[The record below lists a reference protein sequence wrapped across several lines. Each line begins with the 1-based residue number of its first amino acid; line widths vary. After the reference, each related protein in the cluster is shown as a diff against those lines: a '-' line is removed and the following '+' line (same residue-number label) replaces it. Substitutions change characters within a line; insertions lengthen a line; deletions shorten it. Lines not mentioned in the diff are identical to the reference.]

1 MHKLVKFYQNI
12 INNYL
17 EVLKTTPDIRALYLP
32 VQPGFKHPAEGV
44 TYREMLPDP
53 GLQRYIYCYWQLHT
67 KHPLTDPFH
76 YRVIADGCMD
86 VYFELEQPDKSY
98 VMGFSNYFVEFELA
112 RTFNYAGVRFFPSM
126 FPQLYKI
133 SAAELSN
140 QAGPLEDVLPA
151 VAKFLKDSFSDD
163 LSPANLKA
171 LLDEHFLRHVSNI
184 TIEAD
189 NRLYESMHLIL
200 QHGGTVSIEKELP
213 RGISIRQLRRL
224 FEFYIGDTPKEFS
237 RIVRFQK
244 TLQAPEDYLNS
255 GYYDQAHFIKEFRN
269 LYGLTPG
276 KALLK

>member
-1 MHKLVKFYQNI
+1 MKFYQNI
-12 INNYL
+12 IINYL
-17 EVLKTTPDIRALYLP
+17 EVLKISINIRPLYLP

-44 TYREMLPDP
+44 MYQEILPDQR
-53 GLQRYIYCYWQLHT
+53 LQDYIYCYWQLRT

-76 YRVIADGCMD
+76 YKVIADGCMD
-86 VYFELEQPDKSY
+86 VYFELEQPDQSF
-98 VMGFSNYFVEFELA
+98 VMGFSNSFVEFELA
-112 RTFNYAGVRFFPSM
+112 RTFNYVGVRFFPSM

-140 QAGPLEDVLPA
+140 RAESLDDVLPGM
-151 VAKFLKDSFSDD
+151 AKFIADSFSDT
-163 LSPANLKA
+163 LSPADMKA
-171 LLDEHFLRHVSNI
+171 LLDGHFLRHLSNVNI
-184 TIEAD
+184 DDD
-189 NRLYESMHLIL
+189 NRLYESIHLIL
-200 QHGGTVSIEKELP
+200 QNGGTVSIEKELP
-213 RGISIRQLRRL
+213 QGISVRQLRRL

-255 GYYDQAHFIKEFRN
+255 GYYDQAHFIKEFKN